1 MSVRYVFIRVE
12 GNKAV
17 FEISTTEA
25 TPDGTHEP
33 ERSEVL
39 VNERYCKKLYEDACR
54 NTDNQIPD
62 GPGFESKADL
72 RQAFNAIQANKRS
85 RRVPIDVKDLE

>member
-17 FEISTTEA
+17 LEISTIEA
-25 TPDGTHEP
+25 TPEGTPEP

-39 VNERYCKKLYEDACR
+39 VNERYCQKLYEDACR

-62 GPGFESKADL
+62 SPSFESRADL
-72 RQAFNAIQANKRS
+72 RKAFYAIHASKRS